1 MSPDASGL
9 LLRLALIQRPLVRGR
24 GLVMERLKRGYSRKI
39 VCLTG
44 EGGSL
49 TMMAVTDIFKSLR
62 DKVTSL
68 KMFLS
73 YLASKND

>member
-1 MSPDASGL
+1 MSPDASAL
-9 LLRLALIQRPLVRGR
+9 LHRLALIQKPLVRGR

-62 DKVTSL
+62 DKVTSS